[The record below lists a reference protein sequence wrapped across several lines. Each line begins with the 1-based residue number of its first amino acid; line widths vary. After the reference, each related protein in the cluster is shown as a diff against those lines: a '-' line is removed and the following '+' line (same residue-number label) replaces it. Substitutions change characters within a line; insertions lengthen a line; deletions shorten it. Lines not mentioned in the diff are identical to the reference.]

1 MVEFERLEIL
11 TFREEGK
18 MKDEFALVIGTG
30 FGMKLEP
37 MPSDEESL
45 KFLQGKVGGWVQAVD
60 LRNNFE
66 GCSLW
71 LNEESKII
79 GLPVNILATVMWEV
93 SYGAGTDIIQ
103 GDVVILGDTD
113 EEGRTRGLYEAEAE
127 ALLETLKTA
136 LVEQN

>member
-1 MVEFERLEIL
+1 MK
-11 TFREEGK
+11 EGK

-37 MPSDEESL
+37 MPSDKESL
-45 KFLQGKVGGWVQAVD
+45 EFLQGKVGGLVQAID

-66 GCSLW
+66 GRSIW

-79 GLPVNILATVMWEV
+79 GLPVNILATVMWED
-93 SYGAGTDIIQ
+93 SFGRNTDIIQ

-113 EEGRTRGLYEAEAE
+113 EEGRTRGLSEAEAE
-127 ALLETLKTA
+127 ALLETIQTA
-136 LVEQN
+136 LVKQN